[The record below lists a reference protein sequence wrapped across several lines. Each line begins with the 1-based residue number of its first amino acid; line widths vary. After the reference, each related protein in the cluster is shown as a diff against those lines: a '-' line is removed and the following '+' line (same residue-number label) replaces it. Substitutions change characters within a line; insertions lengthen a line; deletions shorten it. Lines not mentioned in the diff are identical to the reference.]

1 MRLSPFDAI
10 RKITGEPEDVTQAVE
25 RLRTTAWL
33 NHAYAQARCV
43 SWPEFDK
50 TYVER
55 GRSRSNLGEK
65 WRKGTAAPRRYSAE
79 KLNERLPGTLAVFE
93 SPLWVLLENQPFSKS
108 EIGKVMSDYR
118 PGETSGL
125 PFFWLFP
132 TDEARWKRGRCA
144 PTLTMSDTGG
154 LVHRGDMWGF
164 IALLWTMRYAEA
176 DGDQQLHHR
185 ASQDM
190 YRAMPMAIREP
201 WLADHAAALIE
212 LTESIRARSLYSFYL
227 FDVDFEVIK
236 RQAADPTYEPV
247 RELRR
252 RDPVTG
258 RFQGV
263 EDPVL
268 PAQIIPGRERALIAR
283 SRSEATGPSPVQPSP
298 SH

>member
-1 MRLSPFDAI
+1 MRLSPIDTI
-10 RKITGEPEDVTQAVE
+10 RKITGEPKDVAQAVE
-25 RLRTTAWL
+25 RLRTTVWL
-33 NHAYAQARCV
+33 DDAYTQAGCA

-50 TYVER
+50 KYVER

-65 WRKGTAAPRRYSAE
+65 WRKGTVVPGLYSAK
-79 KLNERLPGTLAVFE
+79 KLNEQLPGTLAVFK
-93 SPLWVLLENQPFSKS
+93 SPVWALLENRPFSKP
-108 EIGKVMSDYR
+108 EIGRVMSDYR
-118 PGETSGL
+118 PGEASGL

-132 TDEARWKRGRCA
+132 NDEARWKQGRCA

-201 WLADHAAALIE
+201 WLANHAAALIE

-227 FDVDFEVIK
+227 FDVDFDVIK

-258 RFQGV
+258 RFQEV

-268 PAQIIPGRERALIAR
+268 PAQIIPGRERALMAR
-283 SRSEATGPSPVQPSP
+283 SRPE
-298 SH
+298 

>member
-1 MRLSPFDAI
+1 MRLSPFDTI
-10 RKITGEPEDVTQAVE
+10 RKITGEPKDVTHAVE
-25 RLRTTAWL
+25 QLRTTAWL
-33 NHAYAQARCV
+33 DDAYTRAECA

-55 GRSRSNLGEK
+55 GRSRSRLGEK
-65 WRKGTAAPRRYSAE
+65 WRNGTVVPGLYSAE
-79 KLNERLPGTLAVFE
+79 KLNELLPGTLDVFT
-93 SPLWVLLENQPFSKS
+93 SPVWVLLENRPFSKS
-108 EIGKVMSDYR
+108 EIGRVMSDYR

-125 PFFWLFP
+125 PFCWLFP
-132 TDEARWKRGRCA
+132 NDEAHWKQGRCA
-144 PTLTMSDTGG
+144 PTLNMSDTGG

-201 WLADHAAALIE
+201 WLANHAAALIE

-227 FDVDFEVIK
+227 FDVDFDVIK

-258 RFQGV
+258 RFQEV

-268 PAQIIPGRERALIAR
+268 PAQIIPGRERALMAR
-283 SRSEATGPSPVQPSP
+283 SRPE
-298 SH
+298 